1 MAALDGQELRRKQRT
16 KNIGLAVALLALVV
30 LFFFITIV
38 KLGGAS

>member
-1 MAALDGQELRRKQRT
+1 MAALDGRELRRKQRT

-30 LFFFITIV
+30 LFFFITLV